1 MSTYHNN
8 HVLEKQKEQ
17 KKKIENRQKQINEK
31 YFPSILFC
39 ASKLY
44 AWMDKVIVVF
54 QEHFDPSSSDETMR
68 GHEIN
73 DEDASKIERDMIPR
87 E

>member
-1 MSTYHNN
+1 MFMKNR
-8 HVLEKQKEQ
+8 
-17 KKKIENRQKQINEK
+17 KKTKNKIENRQKQINEK
-31 YFPSILFC
+31 YFPSIQFC

-54 QEHFDPSSSDETMR
+54 QEHFDPPSSDETMR